1 MKNPFKRKGF
11 ATKPVKV
18 PTPKS
23 NINFPFSQPGN
34 QSDNNNF
41 QKSSEDKKTRIG
53 RQPDMPFGAKKGND
67 NLSCPK
73 CQYPLRIEP
82 SGSSPCPNCGF
93 MGTAGLHD
101 TLSDSKK
108 TEAINNLNFQNEQ
121 ELSSFRFKM
130 ISESSGSEL
139 KIESEENE
147 MVLNRD
153 HLDPNNNSISSK
165 EHVLVRFRDGKIFF
179 QDVSTNGSTFI
190 QVINKMLINPGIRIV
205 LGNKVF
211 LFSSG
216 QTMQAAD
223 SSKATRQINDVNL
236 DKNTNNDFV
245 LIEETS
251 RRKIPLIQGV
261 NLLNR
266 NNLDPGNAS
275 ISGNKHAIL
284 DFIDGKWYLSDL
296 SSNAATFIQCKTEQ
310 KMADKTRVIIG
321 NIIFRFECY

>member
-1 MKNPFKRKGF
+1 
-11 ATKPVKV
+11 
-18 PTPKS
+18 
-23 NINFPFSQPGN
+23 
-34 QSDNNNF
+34 
-41 QKSSEDKKTRIG
+41 
-53 RQPDMPFGAKKGND
+53 
-67 NLSCPK
+67 
-73 CQYPLRIEP
+73 
-82 SGSSPCPNCGF
+82 
-93 MGTAGLHD
+93 
-101 TLSDSKK
+101 
-108 TEAINNLNFQNEQ
+108 
-121 ELSSFRFKM
+121 
-130 ISESSGSEL
+130 
-139 KIESEENE
+139 
-147 MVLNRD
+147 
-153 HLDPNNNSISSK
+153 
-165 EHVLVRFRDGKIFF
+165 
-179 QDVSTNGSTFI
+179 
-190 QVINKMLINPGIRIV
+190 
-205 LGNKVF
+205 
-211 LFSSG
+211 
-216 QTMQAAD
+216 MQAAD